1 MTIKIR
7 RAKVRTKHVSGAM
20 NKTEAAYAEV
30 LDLRRL
36 AGEVDSWM
44 FEPIK
49 LRLADNT
56 YYSPDF
62 GVVLADGTLEL
73 HEVKAVNGNGTW
85 LWEPAARVKIKVAAE
100 QYTWFIFVEVGKL
113 PKSLGGGFEVR
124 FTKGGER

>member
-1 MTIKIR
+1 MPIRMR

-20 NKTEAAYAEV
+20 NKTEAAYADV
-30 LDLRRL
+30 LELQRL
-36 AGEVDSWM
+36 AGVVDSWK

-73 HEVKAVNGNGTW
+73 HEVKAVKGNGEW

-100 QYTWFIFVEVGKL
+100 QYPWFVFVEVGKL

-124 FTKGGER
+124 FTRSRDE